1 MCDHHADA
9 LFFSELFSLLNMASG
24 DAGASGGSL
33 CAWRFGGDLALD
45 SKRVIAGSPH
55 ARRRQGAHATDAA
68 ESISRRRER
77 VRDRPRFD
85 ARRAATCACA
95 RECASFSV
103 DGKGKNTT
111 KRIVAVAF
119 GCFFQVTCN
128 FFRANIAFAS
138 RAAFGSLV
146 RLRSRGRLTVEAHN
160 RVARLLPVASPVVE
174 PPFFRA
180 NAPAATS
187 PVAPPL
193 RSARGLRT
201 RAGDGGDAYV
211 LENESFL

>member
-1 MCDHHADA
+1 
-9 LFFSELFSLLNMASG
+9 
-24 DAGASGGSL
+24 
-33 CAWRFGGDLALD
+33 LD

-103 DGKGKNTT
+103 DGKGKNT
-111 KRIVAVAF
+111 RNESSHLAF
-119 GCFFQVTCN
+119 GFFFHHHSKI
-128 FFRANIAFAS
+128 FFVPFAFVSS

-146 RLRSRGRLTVEAHN
+146 RLRSRGRLTGEAHN

-193 RSARGLRT
+193 RSARGFRT